1 MLPVSACQDATVC
14 AIFAKGRLVFLVV
27 FQDKEKRPWVT
38 QSEKDAG
45 DLGCRVWE
53 GGSHVKDKVLNLLT
67 VAYLW
72 SEQTSANSEA

>member
-1 MLPVSACQDATVC
+1 MS
-14 AIFAKGRLVFLVV
+14 LVV

-45 DLGCRVWE
+45 GRKEWE
-53 GGSHVKDKVLNLLT
+53 GGGHVKDKVLNLLT
-67 VAYLW
+67 VAGLW